1 MAAIYL
7 DAIEGIIMDM
17 VMAAITGTEGRLPAE
32 VTAMSTPVT
41 MDLPRQLL
49 RDLIFLPLRT
59 VHPVN
64 NL

>member
-1 MAAIYL
+1 
-7 DAIEGIIMDM
+7 MDM